1 MCGATGEV
9 RLDGQT
15 PDIGA
20 VSAMAEAMAPRGP
33 DAAGVWSQGRVA
45 LGHRRLK
52 IIDLSEAGA
61 QPMVDSQLG
70 LAVCWNGC
78 IYNYQDLRGELRS
91 HGYRFFSHS
100 DTEVLLKAYHHWGDR
115 FVHRLKGMFA
125 FAIVER
131 DSGRV
136 LLGRDRLGIKPLY
149 LTEDAHRIRFAS
161 SLPALLAGGGV
172 DTRIDPVALH
182 HYLSFHSVVPPPHTI
197 LRGVSK
203 VPPASLV
210 AIEPDGR
217 KTTRTYWEPDFTR
230 REERADWSERDWE
243 DAVLASLRLAVQRR
257 LVADVPV
264 GCLLSGGVDSSLIVG
279 LLAEAGQTGMSTF
292 SIGFESVGGVKGDE
306 FHYSDIVA
314 ERFATDHHQIRIG
327 TDRMLPAL
335 DGAIGA
341 MSEPMVSHDCVAFY
355 LLSQE
360 VAKHVKVV
368 QSGQGA
374 DEVFAGYHWYPPM
387 GKPDAATVEGS
398 VASYRT
404 AFFDRDSAGV
414 AALVTPSY
422 LAEAKG
428 RRPDGSEAKGRRPDG
443 SEATGRRPDGS
454 DGDPSGRFVTDHFAR
469 AGAATG
475 VDRALRLDATV
486 MLVDDPV
493 KRVDN
498 MTMAWGLEGRV
509 PFLDHELVE
518 LAATCPPEL
527 KTAHQGKGVLKEAA
541 RRVIPADVIDRP
553 KGYFPVPALTHLE
566 GPYLDLVR
574 DALYAPAAKERGLFR
589 PEAVDRLLADPNGR
603 LTPLRGNELWQ
614 IALLELWLQR
624 HGITGAA
631 A

>member
-1 MCGATGEV
+1 MA
-9 RLDGQT
+9 
-15 PDIGA
+15 A
-20 VSAMAEAMAPRGP
+20 VLTPRGP
-33 DAAGVWSQGRVA
+33 DAGGAWSQGRVA

-52 IIDLSEAGA
+52 IIDLTEAGA
-61 QPMVDSQLG
+61 QPMVDSELG
-70 LAVCWNGC
+70 LSLAWNGC
-78 IYNYQDLRGELRS
+78 IYNYKELRQELS
-91 HGYRFFSHS
+91 GYGYRFFSHS
-100 DTEVLLKAYHHWGDR
+100 DTEVLIKAYHRWGDD
-115 FVHRLKGMFA
+115 FVSHLFGMFA
-125 FAIVER
+125 FAVVER

-149 LTEDAHRIRFAS
+149 LTEDPHRVRFAS
-161 SLPALLAGGGV
+161 TLPALLAGGGV

-182 HYLSFHSVVPPPHTI
+182 HYMSFHSVVPAPNTI
-197 LRGVSK
+197 LRGVRK

-217 KTTRTYWEPDFTR
+217 RTVTTYWAPDFTR
-230 REERADWSERDWE
+230 HADRADWSERDWE
-243 DAVLASLRLAVQRR
+243 DAVLSTLRLAVKRR

-279 LLAEAGQTGMSTF
+279 LLAEAGQHGLSTF
-292 SIGFESVGGVKGDE
+292 SIGFESAGGVKGDE
-306 FHYSDIVA
+306 FQYSDIVA
-314 ERFATDHHQIRIG
+314 QRFETDHHQIRIES
-327 TDRMLPAL
+327 DRMLPAL

-360 VAKHVKVV
+360 VARHVKVV

-387 GKPDAATVEGS
+387 GDPAAATLDGA
-398 VASYRT
+398 VAQYRG
-404 AFFDRDSAGV
+404 AFFDRDAAGV
-414 AALVTPSY
+414 QALV
-422 LAEAKG
+422 
-428 RRPDGSEAKGRRPDG
+428 GSGIVAP
-443 SEATGRRPDGS
+443 
-454 DGDPSGRFVTDHFAR
+454 GDPSLRFVTEHFAQ
-469 AGAATG
+469 AGAETG
-475 VDRALRLDATV
+475 IDRALRLDTTV
-486 MLVDDPV
+486 MLIDDPV

-527 KTAHQGKGVLKEAA
+527 KIAHEGKGVLKQAA
-541 RRVIPADVIDRP
+541 RRVIPSEVIDRP

-566 GPYLDLVR
+566 GPYLEMVR
-574 DALYAPAAKERGLFR
+574 DALYAPTAKERGLFNTD
-589 PEAVDRLLADPNGR
+589 AVDALLANPNGK

-624 HGITGAA
+624 HGVTGPVA
-631 A
+631 

>member
-9 RLDGQT
+9 RLDGRT

-20 VSAMAEAMAPRGP
+20 VSAMAETMSSRGP

-52 IIDLSEAGA
+52 IIDLTEAGA
-61 QPMVDSQLG
+61 QPMIDPELG

-78 IYNYQDLRGELRS
+78 IYNYKELRAELS
-91 HGYRFFSHS
+91 GHGYRFFSHS
-100 DTEVLLKAYHHWGDR
+100 DTEVLIKAYHHWGDR
-115 FVHRLKGMFA
+115 FVEHLKGMFA
-125 FAIVER
+125 FAIAER
-131 DSGRV
+131 DTGRV

-149 LTEDAHRIRFAS
+149 LSETGDRIRFAS

-172 DTRIDPVALH
+172 DTGIDSVALH
-182 HYLSFHSVVPPPHTI
+182 HYLTFHSVVPPPRTI
-197 LRGVSK
+197 LRGVKK
-203 VPPASLV
+203 VPPASIV
-210 AIEPDGR
+210 AIEPDGTQR
-217 KTTRTYWEPDFTR
+217 TTVYWSPDFSR
-230 REERADWSERDWE
+230 RAERADWSERDWE
-243 DAVLASLRLAVQRR
+243 DAVLQSLREAVERR

-279 LLAEAGQTGMSTF
+279 LLAEAGQHGLKTF
-292 SIGFESVGGVKGDE
+292 SIGFESVNGVAGDE
-306 FHYSDIVA
+306 FKYSDIVA
-314 ERFATDHHQIRIG
+314 QHFGTDHHQIRI
-327 TDRMLPAL
+327 DAARMLPAL
-335 DGAIGA
+335 DGAIAA

-387 GKPDAATVEGS
+387 AEPAAASLDGAVN
-398 VASYRT
+398 SYRG

-414 AALVTPSY
+414 ASLISDAYRV
-422 LAEAKG
+422 
-428 RRPDGSEAKGRRPDG
+428 
-443 SEATGRRPDGS
+443 
-454 DGDPSGRFVTDHFAR
+454 DGDPSGVFVTDHF
-469 AGAATG
+469 GAPGAETG
-475 VDRALRLDATV
+475 VDRALRLDTTV

-527 KTAHQGKGVLKEAA
+527 KTAHGGKGVLKEAA
-541 RRVIPADVIDRP
+541 RRVIPAAVIDRP

-566 GPYLDLVR
+566 GPYLNMVR
-574 DALYAPAAKERGLFR
+574 DALYAPEAKERGLFR
-589 PEAVDRLLADPNGR
+589 PEAVERLLADPNGR

-614 IALLELWLQR
+614 IGLLELWLQR
-624 HGITGAA
+624 HGITGSAA
-631 A
+631 

>member
-9 RLDGQT
+9 RLDGSS
-15 PDIGA
+15 PDVTA
-20 VSAMAEAMAPRGP
+20 VSAMAEAMTPRGP
-33 DAAGVWSQGRVA
+33 DGAGVWAQGSVA

-52 IIDLSEAGA
+52 IIDLSDAGG
-61 QPMVDSQLG
+61 QPMIDSELG
-70 LAVCWNGC
+70 LSIVWNGC
-78 IYNYQDLRGELRS
+78 IYNYQELRTELS
-91 HGYRFFSHS
+91 GHGFRFFSTS
-100 DTEVLLKAYHHWGDR
+100 DTEVLLKAYRHWGDR
-115 FVHRLKGMFA
+115 FVDHLHGMFA

-149 LTEDAHRIRFAS
+149 ISEDAHRIRFAS

-182 HYLSFHSVVPPPHTI
+182 HYLSFHSVVPAPLTI
-197 LRGVSK
+197 LRGVRK
-203 VPPASLV
+203 VPPGSLV
-210 AIEPDGR
+210 AIDPDGHGGYR
-217 KTTRTYWEPDFTR
+217 KPVITSYWTPDFTR
-230 REERADWSERDWE
+230 HEDRKDWSERDWE
-243 DAVLASLRLAVQRR
+243 DAVLAALRRAVERR

-279 LLAEAGQTGMSTF
+279 LLAEAGQVGLQTF
-292 SIGFESVGGVKGDE
+292 SIGFESVNGVAGDE
-306 FHYSDIVA
+306 FRYSDIVA
-314 ERFATDHHQIRIG
+314 ERFATDHHQIRID
-327 TDRMLPAL
+327 TARMLPAL

-387 GKPDAATVEGS
+387 AEPGAATVDGS
-398 VASYRT
+398 VDSYRA
-404 AFFDRDSAGV
+404 AFFDRDP
-414 AALVTPSY
+414 AAVGGIVTPPY
-422 LAEAKG
+422 FA
-428 RRPDGSEAKGRRPDG
+428 
-443 SEATGRRPDGS
+443 
-454 DGDPSGRFVTDHFAR
+454 DGDPSGRFVTEHFAM
-469 AGAATG
+469 AGAETG
-475 VDRALRLDATV
+475 VDRALRLDTMV

-518 LAATCPPEL
+518 LAATCPPAY
-527 KTAHQGKGVLKEAA
+527 KTAQGGKGVLKEAA
-541 RRVIPADVIDRP
+541 RRVIPAEVIDRP

-574 DALYAPAAKERGLFR
+574 DALFTPAAKERDLFR
-589 PEAVDRLLADPNGR
+589 PEAVERLLADPNGK

-614 IALLELWLQR
+614 IALLELWLQN
-624 HGITGAA
+624 HGITGPAA
-631 A
+631 

>member
-1 MCGATGEV
+1 
-9 RLDGQT
+9 
-15 PDIGA
+15 
-20 VSAMAEAMAPRGP
+20 MAEVMVPRGP

-61 QPMVDSQLG
+61 QPMVDSDLG
-70 LAVCWNGC
+70 LTVAWNGC
-78 IYNYQDLRGELRS
+78 IYNYEALRDELAG

-100 DTEVLLKAYHHWGDR
+100 DTEVLLKGYHHWGDR
-115 FVHRLKGMFA
+115 FVDHLKGMFA

-149 LTEDAHRIRFAS
+149 ITENADRIRFAS

-182 HYLSFHSVVPPPHTI
+182 HYMTFHSVVPPPHTI

-210 AIEPDGR
+210 AIEPDG
-217 KTTRTYWEPDFTR
+217 TRTTTTYWAPDFTR
-230 REERADWSERDWE
+230 RDDRTDWDERDWE
-243 DAVLASLRLAVQRR
+243 NAVLESLRVAVKRR

-279 LLAEAGQTGMSTF
+279 LLAEAGQHGLKTF
-292 SIGFESVGGVKGDE
+292 SIGFESVGGVQGDE
-306 FHYSDIVA
+306 FRYSDIVA

-327 TDRMLPAL
+327 TERMLPAL
-335 DGAIGA
+335 GDAIDA

-387 GKPDAATVEGS
+387 GEPAAASLEGS
-398 VASYRT
+398 VASYRA
-404 AFFDRDSAGV
+404 AFFDRDRSGYAD
-414 AALVTPSY
+414 LVSPGFVT
-422 LAEAKG
+422 A
-428 RRPDGSEAKGRRPDG
+428 D
-443 SEATGRRPDGS
+443 
-454 DGDPSGRFVTDHFAR
+454 DPSELFVTEHFAR
-469 AGAATG
+469 AGARGG
-475 VDRALRLDATV
+475 VDRALRLDTTV

-518 LAATCPPEL
+518 LAATCPPQY
-527 KTAHQGKGVLKEAA
+527 KTAHGGKGVLKEAA
-541 RRVIPADVIDRP
+541 RQVVPSEVIDRP

-566 GPYLDLVR
+566 GPYLDMVR
-574 DALYAPAAKERGLFR
+574 DALYAPEAKERGLFR

-624 HGITGAA
+624 HGINGPAA
-631 A
+631 

>member
-1 MCGATGEV
+1 
-9 RLDGQT
+9 
-15 PDIGA
+15 
-20 VSAMAEAMAPRGP
+20 MADAMAPRGP
-33 DAAGVWSQGRVA
+33 DGAGVWSQGRVA

-61 QPMVDSQLG
+61 QPMVDSELG

-78 IYNYQDLRGELRS
+78 IYNYKQLRRELRE
-91 HGYRFFSHS
+91 HGYRFFSTS
-100 DTEVLLKAYHHWGDR
+100 DTEVLLKAYHKWGDR
-115 FVHRLKGMFA
+115 FVDRLLGMFA

-161 SLPALLAGGGV
+161 SLTALLAGGDRDNSI

-182 HYLSFHSVVPPPHTI
+182 HYLTFHSVVPPPRTI
-197 LRGVSK
+197 LRGVTK
-203 VPPASLV
+203 LPPAMLM

-217 KTTRTYWEPDFTR
+217 RTMTTYWEPDFTR
-230 REERADWSERDWE
+230 REERAEWSERDWE
-243 DAVLASLRLAVQRR
+243 DAVLASLRLAVERR

-279 LLAEAGQTGMSTF
+279 LLAEAGQHGLATF
-292 SIGFESVGGVKGDE
+292 SIGFESVGGVAGDE
-306 FHYSDIVA
+306 FRYSDIIA
-314 ERFATDHHQIRIG
+314 ERFDTDHHQIRIG

-335 DGAIGA
+335 EGAIGA

-387 GKPDAATVEGS
+387 GEPDAASLGGS
-398 VASYRT
+398 VASYRN
-404 AFFDRDSAGV
+404 AFFDRDQSV
-414 AALVTPSY
+414 YQALVSPA
-422 LAEAKG
+422 LATA
-428 RRPDGSEAKGRRPDG
+428 D
-443 SEATGRRPDGS
+443 
-454 DGDPSGRFVTDHFAR
+454 DPSEQFVTEHFAR

-475 VDRALRLDATV
+475 VDRALRLDTTV

-541 RRVIPADVIDRP
+541 RRVVPADVIDRP

-614 IALLELWLQR
+614 IALLELWLQK
-624 HGITGAA
+624 HGISGAA
-631 A
+631 G

>member
-1 MCGATGEV
+1 MCGVTGEV
-9 RLDGQT
+9 RLDGQA
-15 PDIGA
+15 PDVAA
-20 VSAMAEAMAPRGP
+20 VSAMAAVLTPRGP
-33 DAAGVWSQGRVA
+33 DTGGAWSQGRVA

-52 IIDLSEAGA
+52 IIDLTEAGA
-61 QPMVDSQLG
+61 QPMVDSELG
-70 LAVCWNGC
+70 LSLAWNGC
-78 IYNYQDLRGELRS
+78 IYNYKELRQELS
-91 HGYRFFSHS
+91 GYGYRFFSHS
-100 DTEVLLKAYHHWGDR
+100 DTEVLIKAYHRWGDD
-115 FVHRLKGMFA
+115 FVSHLFGMFA

-149 LTEDAHRIRFAS
+149 LTEDNHRIRFAS
-161 SLPALLAGGGV
+161 TLPALLAGGGV
-172 DTRIDPVALH
+172 DTRIYPVALH
-182 HYLSFHSVVPPPHTI
+182 HYMSFHSVVPAPNTI
-197 LRGVSK
+197 LRGVRK

-217 KTTRTYWEPDFTR
+217 RTVTTYWAPDFTR
-230 REERADWSERDWE
+230 HADRADWSERDWE
-243 DAVLASLRLAVQRR
+243 DAVLSTLRLAVKRR

-279 LLAEAGQTGMSTF
+279 LLAEAGQHGLSTF
-292 SIGFESVGGVKGDE
+292 SIGFESAGGVKGDE
-306 FHYSDIVA
+306 FQYSDIVA
-314 ERFATDHHQIRIG
+314 ERFETNHHQIRIE

-360 VAKHVKVV
+360 VARHVKVV

-387 GKPDAATVEGS
+387 GEAAAATLDGA
-398 VASYRT
+398 VAQYRG
-404 AFFDRDSAGV
+404 AFFDRDDAGV
-414 AALVTPSY
+414 DALV
-422 LAEAKG
+422 
-428 RRPDGSEAKGRRPDG
+428 GSGIVAP
-443 SEATGRRPDGS
+443 
-454 DGDPSGRFVTDHFAR
+454 GDPSLRFVTEHFAQ
-469 AGAATG
+469 AGAETG
-475 VDRALRLDATV
+475 IDRALRLDTTV
-486 MLVDDPV
+486 MLIDDPV

-527 KTAHQGKGVLKEAA
+527 KIAHEGKGVLKQAA
-541 RRVIPADVIDRP
+541 RRVIPSEVIDRP

-566 GPYLDLVR
+566 GPYLDMVR
-574 DALYAPAAKERGLFR
+574 DALYAPTAKERGLFNTD
-589 PEAVDRLLADPNGR
+589 AVDALLANPNGK

-624 HGITGAA
+624 HGVTGPVA
-631 A
+631 

>member
-1 MCGATGEV
+1 MVQEVCGATGEV
-9 RLDGQT
+9 RLDGRV
-15 PDIGA
+15 PDVAA
-20 VSAMAEAMAPRGP
+20 VSAMADVMSPRGP
-33 DAAGVWSQGRVA
+33 DAAGTWSQGRVA

-52 IIDLSEAGA
+52 IIDLTEAGA
-61 QPMVDSQLG
+61 QPMVDPGLG
-70 LAVCWNGC
+70 LTIAWNGC
-78 IYNYQDLRGELRS
+78 IYNYQDLRRELTG

-100 DTEVLLKAYHHWGDR
+100 DTEVLLKAYHRWGDD
-115 FVHRLKGMFA
+115 FVTRLQGMFA

-149 LTEDAHRIRFAS
+149 LTENSHRIRFAS
-161 SLPALLAGGGV
+161 TLPALLAGGGV
-172 DTRIDPVALH
+172 DTRIDAIALH
-182 HYLSFHSVVPPPHTI
+182 HYVTFHSVVPAPATI
-197 LRGVSK
+197 LRGVRK
-203 VPPASLV
+203 VPPASLI

-217 KTTRTYWEPDFTR
+217 RTTRTYWAPDFTR
-230 REERADWSERDWE
+230 QQSRSDWSERDWE
-243 DAVLASLRLAVQRR
+243 DAVLSALRLAVKRR

-279 LLAEAGQTGMSTF
+279 LLAEAGQTALSTF
-292 SIGFESVGGVKGDE
+292 SIGFESAGGVAGDE
-306 FHYSDIVA
+306 FRWSDIVA
-314 ERFATDHHQIRIG
+314 KRFDTDHHQIRIG

-360 VAKHVKVV
+360 VSRHVKVV

-387 GKPDAATVEGS
+387 GAPAAATLEGA
-398 VASYRT
+398 VAQYRA
-404 AFFDRDSAGV
+404 AFFDRDAAG
-414 AALVTPSY
+414 AEALV
-422 LAEAKG
+422 
-428 RRPDGSEAKGRRPDG
+428 GSGKVAP
-443 SEATGRRPDGS
+443 
-454 DGDPSGRFVTDHFAR
+454 GDPSERFVTEHFAR
-469 AGAATG
+469 AGADSG
-475 VDRALRLDATV
+475 IDRALRLDTTV

-527 KTAHQGKGVLKEAA
+527 KIAHDGKGVLKEAA
-541 RRVIPADVIDRP
+541 RRVIPAEVIDRP

-566 GPYLDLVR
+566 GPYLDMVR
-574 DALYAPAAKERGLFR
+574 EALYAPVAKERGLFR
-589 PEAVDRLLADPNGR
+589 PEAVDTLLADPNGK

-624 HGITGAA
+624 HGVTGPVA
-631 A
+631 

>member
-9 RLDGQT
+9 RLDGRT

-20 VSAMAEAMAPRGP
+20 VSAMAQVMVPRGP

-52 IIDLSEAGA
+52 IIDLTEAGA
-61 QPMVDSQLG
+61 QPMVDSELG
-70 LAVCWNGC
+70 LSIAWNGC
-78 IYNYQDLRGELRS
+78 IYNYEQLRDELMS

-100 DTEVLLKAYHHWGDR
+100 DTEVLLKGYHHWGDK
-115 FVHRLKGMFA
+115 FVDHLKGMYA

-149 LTEDAHRIRFAS
+149 ISENSDRIRFAS
-161 SLPALLAGGGV
+161 SLPALLAGGDI
-172 DTRIDPVALH
+172 DTRIDQVALH
-182 HYLSFHSVVPPPHTI
+182 HYMTFHSVVPPPRTI
-197 LRGVSK
+197 LRGVGK
-203 VPPASLV
+203 LPPASLMV
-210 AIEPDGR
+210 IEPDG
-217 KTTRTYWEPDFTR
+217 TRTTKVYWEPDFTR
-230 REERADWSERDWE
+230 CDERADWSERDWE
-243 DAVLASLRLAVQRR
+243 DAVLHSLRVAVERR

-279 LLAEAGQTGMSTF
+279 LLAEAGQHGLKTF
-292 SIGFESVGGVKGDE
+292 SIGFESVGGVEGDE
-306 FHYSDIVA
+306 FRYSDIIA
-314 ERFATDHHQIRIG
+314 KRFDTDHHQIRIG

-387 GKPDAATVEGS
+387 GEPSAASVEGS
-398 VASYRT
+398 VASYRA
-404 AFFDRDSAGV
+404 AFFDRDQSAYAKLVSAAV
-414 AALVTPSY
+414 AT
-422 LAEAKG
+422 E
-428 RRPDGSEAKGRRPDG
+428 D
-443 SEATGRRPDGS
+443 
-454 DGDPSGRFVTDHFAR
+454 DPSERFVAEHFAR
-469 AGAATG
+469 IGAATG
-475 VDRALRLDATV
+475 VDRALRLDTTV

-509 PFLDHELVE
+509 PFLDHDLVE
-518 LAATCPPEL
+518 LAATCPPQY
-527 KTAHQGKGVLKEAA
+527 KTAHEGKGVLKQAA

-574 DALYAPAAKERGLFR
+574 DALYAPEAKERGLFR
-589 PEAVDRLLADPNGR
+589 PEAVEQLLADPNGR

-614 IALLELWLQR
+614 IALLELWLQK
-624 HGITGAA
+624 HGIRGPAA
-631 A
+631 

>member
-9 RLDGQT
+9 RLDGRT

-20 VSAMAEAMAPRGP
+20 VSAMAQVMVPRGP

-52 IIDLSEAGA
+52 IIDLTEAGA
-61 QPMVDSQLG
+61 QPMVDSELG
-70 LAVCWNGC
+70 LSIAWNGC
-78 IYNYQDLRGELRS
+78 IYNYEQLRDELMS

-100 DTEVLLKAYHHWGDR
+100 DTEVLLKGYHHWGDK
-115 FVHRLKGMFA
+115 FVDHLKGMYA

-149 LTEDAHRIRFAS
+149 ISENSDRIRFAS
-161 SLPALLAGGGV
+161 SLPALLAGGDI
-172 DTRIDPVALH
+172 DTRIDQVALH
-182 HYLSFHSVVPPPHTI
+182 HYMTFHSVVPPPRTI
-197 LRGVSK
+197 LRGVGK
-203 VPPASLV
+203 LPPASLMV
-210 AIEPDGR
+210 IEPDG
-217 KTTRTYWEPDFTR
+217 TRTTKVYWEPDFTR
-230 REERADWSERDWE
+230 CDERADWSERDWE
-243 DAVLASLRLAVQRR
+243 DAVLHSLRVAVERR

-279 LLAEAGQTGMSTF
+279 LLAEAGQHGLKTF
-292 SIGFESVGGVKGDE
+292 SIGFESVGGVEGDE
-306 FHYSDIVA
+306 FRYSDIIA
-314 ERFATDHHQIRIG
+314 KRFDTDHHQIRIG

-387 GKPDAATVEGS
+387 GEPSAASVEGS
-398 VASYRT
+398 VASYRA
-404 AFFDRDSAGV
+404 AFFDRDQSAYAKLVSRAV
-414 AALVTPSY
+414 AT
-422 LAEAKG
+422 E
-428 RRPDGSEAKGRRPDG
+428 D
-443 SEATGRRPDGS
+443 
-454 DGDPSGRFVTDHFAR
+454 DPSERFVAEHFAR
-469 AGAATG
+469 LGAATG
-475 VDRALRLDATV
+475 VDRALRLDTTV

-509 PFLDHELVE
+509 PFLDHDLVE
-518 LAATCPPEL
+518 LAATCPPQY
-527 KTAHQGKGVLKEAA
+527 KTAHDGKGVLKQAA

-566 GPYLDLVR
+566 GPYLNLVR
-574 DALYAPAAKERGLFR
+574 DALYAPEAKERGLFR
-589 PEAVDRLLADPNGR
+589 PDAVEQLLADPNGR

-614 IALLELWLQR
+614 IALLELWLQK
-624 HGITGAA
+624 HGIRGPAA
-631 A
+631 

>member
-1 MCGATGEV
+1 
-9 RLDGQT
+9 
-15 PDIGA
+15 
-20 VSAMAEAMAPRGP
+20 
-33 DAAGVWSQGRVA
+33 VWSQGRVA
-45 LGHRRLK
+45 LSHRRLK

-61 QPMVDSQLG
+61 QPMVDPDLG
-70 LAVCWNGC
+70 LTVCWNGC
-78 IYNYQDLRGELRS
+78 IYNYKQLRRELS
-91 HGYRFFSHS
+91 EHGYRFFSHS

-115 FVHRLKGMFA
+115 FVDRLYGMFA

-149 LTEDAHRIRFAS
+149 LTETASRIRFAS
-161 SLPALLAGGGV
+161 SLPALLAGGDV

-182 HYLSFHSVVPPPHTI
+182 HYMSFHSVVPAPRTI
-197 LRGVSK
+197 LRGVTK

-210 AIEPDGR
+210 AIEADGQGKIR
-217 KTTRTYWEPDFTR
+217 STTTTYWEPDFTR
-230 REERADWSERDWE
+230 SDDRADWSERDWE
-243 DAVLASLRLAVQRR
+243 DAVLEALRVAVDRR

-279 LLAEAGQTGMSTF
+279 LLAEAGQHGLATF
-292 SIGFESVGGVKGDE
+292 SIGFESVGGVAGDE
-306 FHYSDIVA
+306 FKYSDIIA
-314 ERFATDHHQIRIG
+314 ERFDTDHHQIRIG

-387 GKPDAATVEGS
+387 ADATSLEGS
-398 VASYRT
+398 VDTYRK
-404 AFFDRDSAGV
+404 AFFDRDPSGY
-414 AALVTPSY
+414 AALVAQAY
-422 LAEAKG
+422 LV
-428 RRPDGSEAKGRRPDG
+428 
-443 SEATGRRPDGS
+443 
-454 DGDPSGRFVTDHFAR
+454 DGDPSGQFVTEHFAN
-469 AGAATG
+469 AGAAGG
-475 VDRALRLDATV
+475 VDRALRLDSTV

-527 KTAHQGKGVLKEAA
+527 KTAHEGKGVLKEAA
-541 RRVIPADVIDRP
+541 RKVIPADVIDRP

-574 DALYAPAAKERGLFR
+574 DALYAPVAKERGLFR

-624 HGITGAA
+624 HGITGTAA
-631 A
+631 

>member
-9 RLDGQT
+9 RLDGRV
-15 PDIGA
+15 PDVAA
-20 VSAMAEAMAPRGP
+20 VSAMAAVMARRGP
-33 DAAGVWSQGRVA
+33 DAAGTWSQGRVA
-45 LGHRRLK
+45 LGHRRLR
-52 IIDLSEAGA
+52 IIDLTEAGA
-61 QPMVDSQLG
+61 QPMVDADLG
-70 LAVCWNGC
+70 LTIAWNGC
-78 IYNYQDLRGELRS
+78 IYNYKELRRELTDK
-91 HGYRFFSHS
+91 GYRFFSHS
-100 DTEVLLKAYHHWGDR
+100 DTEVLLKAYHRWGDD
-115 FVHRLKGMFA
+115 FVGHLHGMFA
-125 FAIVER
+125 FAIAER

-149 LTEDAHRIRFAS
+149 LTQDSHRIRFAS
-161 SLPALLAGGGV
+161 TLPALLAGGDV
-172 DTRIDPVALH
+172 DTRIDRDALH
-182 HYLSFHSVVPPPHTI
+182 HYMTFHSVVPAPLTI
-197 LRGVSK
+197 LRGVRK
-203 VPPASLV
+203 VPPGSLV

-217 KTTRTYWEPDFTR
+217 IVTSTYWTPEFAR
-230 REERADWSERDWE
+230 RDDRSDWTERDWE
-243 DAVLASLRLAVQRR
+243 DAVLSALRVAVERR

-279 LLAEAGQTGMSTF
+279 LLAEAGQHGLSTF
-292 SIGFESVGGVKGDE
+292 SIGFESAGGVAGDE
-306 FHYSDIVA
+306 FQWSDIVA
-314 ERFATDHHQIRIG
+314 KRFDTDHHQIRIG

-335 DGAIGA
+335 DEAIGA

-360 VAKHVKVV
+360 VSRHVKVV

-387 GKPDAATVEGS
+387 GSPSAATLDGS
-398 VASYRT
+398 VAEYRG
-404 AFFDRDSAGV
+404 AFFDRDAAGV
-414 AALVTPSY
+414 EALVGAGY
-422 LAEAKG
+422 LAQ
-428 RRPDGSEAKGRRPDG
+428 R
-443 SEATGRRPDGS
+443 
-454 DGDPSGRFVTDHFAR
+454 DPSGRFVAEHFAR
-469 AGAATG
+469 AGAETG
-475 VDRALRLDATV
+475 IDRALRLDTTV

-527 KTAHQGKGVLKEAA
+527 KIAQGGKGVLKEAA
-541 RRVIPADVIDRP
+541 RRVIPAEVIDRP

-574 DALYAPAAKERGLFR
+574 DALYSPVAKERGLFDTD
-589 PEAVDRLLADPNGR
+589 AVDALLADPNGK

-624 HGITGAA
+624 HGVTGGAA
-631 A
+631 